1 MPLVRKEQREK
12 LRRGTY
18 DVVIIGGGATGGG
31 LAVEAA
37 SRGLKVALIER
48 GDFSCGTSSR
58 STKLVHGG
66 VRYLEQA
73 ILKFDR
79 SQFNLVRD
87 ALHER
92 ATLFKIAPHLV
103 RLLPIFTPVYKSLE
117 IPYYLT
123 GLKLYDR
130 LAGSHNLK
138 SSYFVR
144 SKSAVKRF
152 PLLKAKGLRGGVIYY
167 DGQFDDA
174 RLNVTLALTAAELG
188 ATVVNYIEVVGFEK
202 GHGKIEKVRVKDAFD
217 GEEWSLACR
226 SVINATGP
234 YVDSIRNFDEPKAPP
249 MLNQSSGVHLILDKS
264 YTPPDMG
271 LLIPKTEDGRVLFVL
286 PWLGRAL
293 VGTTDNPARL
303 EVNPKAGADEVTY
316 ILRQLEQYY
325 SKVPRSKD
333 ILAKWSGLRPLVAN
347 LKASDTARL
356 SRDHIV
362 HVSDSGL
369 VTVAGGKWTT
379 YRKMAQDG
387 INQVI
392 ETAGLKPARK
402 SHTETLKLVGAEGY
416 SDELLKELQ
425 KKFDL
430 PETVAT
436 HLARSYGDRAPRIA
450 ALAAKG
456 YGKRLCSRFPY
467 LEAEVLHGVLEE
479 GAATAIDVLARRTR
493 LSFLDSKATTEA
505 LPRVIEL
512 MGEALGWDKERRQ
525 AEYRQ
530 ARDYIA

>member
-1 MPLVRKEQREK
+1 MPLVRSEQKEK
-12 LRRGTY
+12 LRKGTF
-18 DVVIIGGGATGGG
+18 DVLILGGGATGGG
-31 LAVEAA
+31 LAVDAA
-37 SRGLKVALIER
+37 SRGLKVALVER

-92 ATLFKIAPHLV
+92 ATLFEIAPHLV

-130 LAGSHNLK
+130 LAGRHNLK

-144 SKSAVKRF
+144 SKSAMKRF
-152 PLLKAKGLRGGVIYY
+152 PLLKSKGLRGGVIYY
-167 DGQFDDA
+167 DGQFDDS
-174 RLNVTLALTAAELG
+174 RLNVTLALTAAEHG
-188 ATVVNYIEVVGFEK
+188 AAVCNYVEAVGLEK
-202 GHGKIEKVRVKDAFD
+202 TGGKISKVRLRDAFD
-217 GEEWSLACR
+217 KEEWTVNAK
-226 SVINATGP
+226 SVVNATGP
-234 YVDSIRNFDEPKAPP
+234 FVDSIRRLDDPKAAA
-249 MLNQSSGVHLILDKS
+249 MLSQSSGVHLVLDKS

-271 LLIPKTEDGRVLFVL
+271 LLVPKTEDGRVLFVL
-286 PWLGRAL
+286 PWLGRTL

-303 EVNPKAGADEVTY
+303 EVNPKPGPDEVTY

-325 SKVPRSKD
+325 SKVPKSKD

-356 SRDHIV
+356 SRDHV
-362 HVSDSGL
+362 VNVSDSGL
-369 VTVAGGKWTT
+369 ITVAGGKWTT
-379 YRKMAQDG
+379 YRKMALDG
-387 INQVI
+387 INQAVA
-392 ETAGLKPARK
+392 TGGLKGVK
-402 SHTETLKLVGAEGY
+402 ESKTENLRLAGAGEY
-416 SDELLKELQ
+416 HDDLHLDLRRE
-425 KKFDL
+425 FDL
-430 PETVAT
+430 PEAVAL
-436 HLARSYGDRAPRIA
+436 HLARSYGDRASRVA
-450 ALAAKG
+450 KLASKG
-456 YGKRLCSRFPY
+456 FHKKLCPRFPY
-467 LEAEVLHGVLEE
+467 LEAEVVHAVLEE
-479 GAATAIDVLARRTR
+479 GAATAIDVLSRRTR
-493 LSFLDSKATTEA
+493 LSFLDQKAALEA

-512 MGEALGWDKERRQ
+512 MGEPLQWDKERRQ
-525 AEYRQ
+525 NEYRI